1 MKPQV
6 DDVAF
11 LLENKKDYTHHL
23 YELLTE
29 PILLEF
35 QGIYKSLLTSN
46 TNPNGVLEKFQDALA
61 QLPLWNADQVTALK
75 DRLVIRMQCDYF
87 TNLVKATFMVFL
99 KVHLASSEARPAI
112 KIKVKVPSM
121 ETFIHRIFI
130 SCARSFWKK
139 PFLFYHKVRSI
150 DQQKNLLQCES
161 YVHKSIVQ
169 TIQKSL
175 PLDDLFKLASEEE
188 TYEESH
194 EHVSKEEESECTS
207 SHESDEADESE
218 SISVKSEEASESE
231 REEGDESNNE
241 SESERESEG
250 SDTCESES
258 EVNSDEPTPITVHN
272 DEKESESLLD
282 VLIETSEASENL
294 LSTKANEITQE
305 SDLFYLKN
313 EPVEKVSDLQPIET
327 VSRYPV
333 GIMPIDDKKI
343 STSSTIKEVDIVAK
357 AKKQLIKPV
366 KSFKDP
372 LLHRPQSLHLKRD
385 RMKGP
390 NDAFF

>member
-1 MKPQV
+1 MKSQV

-11 LLENKKDYTHHL
+11 LLENKKEYTHHL

-35 QGIYKSLLTSN
+35 QVIYKSLLTSN
-46 TNPNGVLEKFQDALA
+46 TNPNGVLEKFQDALT

-87 TNLVKATFMVFL
+87 TNLVKATFIVFL

-188 TYEESH
+188 TYEQ
-194 EHVSKEEESECTS
+194 VSKENESECTS
-207 SHESDEADESE
+207 SSDESHESDKSEDVSEGGDESDSEGGDVSEKEGSYESENDESE
-218 SISVKSEEASESE
+218 PKDA
-231 REEGDESNNE
+231 D
-241 SESERESEG
+241 
-250 SDTCESES
+250 
-258 EVNSDEPTPITVHN
+258 
-272 DEKESESLLD
+272 DEKEIEGQQD
-282 VLIETSEASENL
+282 EQIETSEESENL
-294 LSTKANEITQE
+294 LSHHTDVITKE
-305 SDLFYLKN
+305 SDLFNLKN
-313 EPVEKVSDLQPIET
+313 EPVENVSDLQPIQT
-327 VSRYPV
+327 VSGYPV
-333 GIMPIDDKKI
+333 GIMPIDDKII

-357 AKKQLIKPV
+357 TKKTLIKPV

-372 LLHRPQSLHLKRD
+372 LLHRPQSLQFKRD